1 MVNVVDLKKI
11 KEYKEIFESEKKEF
25 KNSSYSTFSNSYIK
39 KSSDPYM
46 QRMSSNLDKIYLN
59 INSAY
64 DTIKKWW
71 DEYIENIEDVD
82 KKIVNNSSLSKSIDK
97 IKNDF
102 LSSLKDSII
111 SKDLEEMKN
120 EFTKKFENFNKIA
133 AENPELAD
141 AITTVMREH
150 PEYDFESYC
159 ERCKN
164 SPTFASDV
172 MTAADNINKQKAAE
186 KYAEEHPIKSSKFVK
201 GASKFFSG
209 AKEIYFDAGENL
221 FGMGL
226 NLANGVETGF
236 KNVEGFFNYVF
247 YANGWLD
254 AQDYIELEQ
263 DKKKNEWFD
272 DDVVNDFINNDTSLN
287 DTKYSKT
294 VNSIVGSTG
303 EHIFPLLTT
312 IVGGPL
318 GGLLGGAVDGVG
330 EVPEILWSIK
340 KRL

>member
-11 KEYKEIFESEKKEF
+11 KEYKEMFESEKKEF

-46 QRMSSNLDKIYLN
+46 QRMSSKLDKIYLN

-71 DEYIENIEDVD
+71 DEYIENIEEVD

-120 EFTKKFENFNKIA
+120 DFSKKFENFNKIA

-141 AITTVMREH
+141 AIKTVMREH

-159 ERCKN
+159 ERCMN
-164 SPTFASDV
+164 DPS
-172 MTAADNINKQKAAE
+172 
-186 KYAEEHPIKSSKFVK
+186 FV
-201 GASKFFSG
+201 
-209 AKEIYFDAGENL
+209 E
-221 FGMGL
+221 M
-226 NLANGVETGF
+226 
-236 KNVEGFFNYVF
+236 
-247 YANGWLD
+247 
-254 AQDYIELEQ
+254 
-263 DKKKNEWFD
+263 
-272 DDVVNDFINNDTSLN
+272 
-287 DTKYSKT
+287 
-294 VNSIVGSTG
+294 
-303 EHIFPLLTT
+303 
-312 IVGGPL
+312 
-318 GGLLGGAVDGVG
+318 
-330 EVPEILWSIK
+330 
-340 KRL
+340 

>member
-11 KEYKEIFESEKKEF
+11 KEYKEMFESEKKEF

-46 QRMSSNLDKIYLN
+46 QRMSSKLDKIYLN

-71 DEYIENIEDVD
+71 DEYIENIEEVD

-120 EFTKKFENFNKIA
+120 DFSKKFENFNKIA

-141 AITTVMREH
+141 AIKTVMREH

-159 ERCKN
+159 ERCMN
-164 SPTFASDV
+164 DPSFVDNV
-172 MTAADNINKQKAAE
+172 MTAADNINKQKAEE
-186 KYAEEHPIKSSKFVK
+186 KYAEDHPIKSSKFVK

-272 DDVVNDFINNDTSLN
+272 DDVVNDFINNDTSLMN
-287 DTKYSKT
+287 YYTD
-294 VNSIVGSTG
+294 
-303 EHIFPLLTT
+303 ELIFHSLL
-312 IVGGPL
+312 
-318 GGLLGGAVDGVG
+318 
-330 EVPEILWSIK
+330 WQN
-340 KRL
+340 